1 MARMDTLSRALR
13 LLREARKLTQRQV
26 AEALGIEPSVVS
38 GWERGRGSPSVRQLG
53 ELAEVLDLDL
63 GDLDDALEL
72 AGGPPRARWRQ
83 PRVDSGLD
91 PGLLAQHLLGPHRG
105 VEGDRAERTLTQL
118 LAAVVAVA
126 ESLRQ
131 RPSGD

>member
-1 MARMDTLSRALR
+1 MARMETLNAALR

-38 GWERGRGSPSVRQLG
+38 GWERGRSVPSLRRLG

-72 AGGPPRARWRQ
+72 TGGPPRKRWRQ
-83 PRVDSGLD
+83 PRVESDLD
-91 PGLLAQHLLGPHRG
+91 PGLLAQHLLGPHHG

-118 LAAVVAVA
+118 LAAAFAVA

-131 RPSGD
+131 RQSGE